1 VETFGLVLGSS
12 GSGKGT
18 RMNQLIKFLE
28 TKYRSEVY
36 KTTYNDKIFDLGIY
50 FKDLDLLFLGKY
62 TNNKKAGYVS
72 WASFDSLWSKFGG
85 TEPTVDYIKHL
96 KIKNV
101 IGEGYSN
108 MDTFR
113 VRPKHMSSNGCKKF
127 FYQIYY
133 YGKENFDKYIDR
145 IVERSGK
152 PPKGTTAFEKEGAI
166 LGFYDKIKRELEE
179 FEGYAKKL
187 PFNADITSLGYDYL
201 KFLEL
206 NELAEE
212 FLEYSKNNKHF
223 KKFQGTKLSDWDF

>member
-1 VETFGLVLGSS
+1 METFGLVLGSS
-12 GSGKGT
+12 GTGKGT

-28 TKYRSEVY
+28 TKYPSEIY
-36 KTTYNDKIFDLGIY
+36 KIDYNDKVLDLGIY
-50 FKDLDLLFLGKY
+50 FKNLDLLFLGKY
-62 TNNKKAGYVS
+62 AHNKKAGYFS
-72 WASFDSLWSKFGG
+72 WVSFDSLWKKFGG
-85 TEPTVDYIKHL
+85 TEPTVNFIKHL

-133 YGKENFDKYIDR
+133 YGKENFDSYINR
-145 IVERSGK
+145 IIERSGK

-166 LGFYDKIKRELEE
+166 LGLYGKIKKELEE
-179 FEGYAKKL
+179 FDGGYLKQF
-187 PFNADITSLGYDYL
+187 PFDADITSLGYDYL

-206 NELAEE
+206 NELADE
-212 FLEYSKNNKHF
+212 FLEYSQTKKHF
-223 KKFQGTKLSDWDF
+223 KKYQGSKLSDWG